1 MNSIYILQGSNEGN
15 SQEFL
20 NLSRIEIERQIGKI
34 VQQSSIYESE
44 PWGFEARQWF
54 LNRVLIVESNYAP
67 QDILNKLLAIE
78 LEFGRIRA
86 KDGKYHSRTL
96 DLDILFINNEVL
108 NLPELIIPHPQIQNR
123 RFTLLPLAEIAS
135 NFIHPILHKSISELL
150 LQCDDKTV
158 VKLV

>member
-20 NLSRIEIERQIGKI
+20 NLSRIEIERKIGKI

-54 LNRVLIVESNYAP
+54 LNRVLIVESNSAP
-67 QDILNKLLAIE
+67 LDILNKLLAIE

-86 KDGKYHSRTL
+86 NDGKYHSRTL

-123 RFTLLPLAEIAS
+123 RFTLLPLVEIAP

-150 LQCDDKTV
+150 LLCDDKTV